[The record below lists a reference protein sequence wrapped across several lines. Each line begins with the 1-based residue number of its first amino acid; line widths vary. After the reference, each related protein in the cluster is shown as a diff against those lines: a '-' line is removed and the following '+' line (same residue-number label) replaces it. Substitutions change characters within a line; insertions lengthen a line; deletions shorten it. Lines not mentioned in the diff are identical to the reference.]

1 MGDETGMGSTWVMLD
16 AGKEF
21 VFGEIINSQVF
32 QFLLSL
38 SCIFSAHRTIF
49 RLGAQIPSKGHRF
62 AFGTGLTLKVSGGRL
77 EIP

>member
-21 VFGEIINSQVF
+21 VFGEIQSAGF

-62 AFGTGLTLKVSGGRL
+62 AFGTSLTLKVSGGRL